1 MLRRVEEPA
10 AIVTNYSGFYSELAA
25 TITNSTAVLLDVQ
38 AKSRAKLMAFASAA
52 AAASPAAMSKNSSF
66 DELAPAAPPMAAM
79 QRACCPQSPISI
91 PSLKRPTVYFAGQ

>member
-52 AAASPAAMSKNSSF
+52 AAAAPAAMSKNSSF